1 MQGLIHVHKLP
12 ILSERGVSVGVGEDM
27 AFAMGRRRFVVRPFY
42 LPPLEGEE
50 SIAEQGQGDGMRA
63 KGKELEF

>member
-1 MQGLIHVHKLP
+1 MQGLIDVHKLP
-12 ILSERGVSVGVGEDM
+12 ILSERGLSVGSGEDM
-27 AFAMGRRRFVVRPFY
+27 AFAMGRKRFVVRPFY

-50 SIAEQGQGDGMRA
+50 SNVGQGQGGGLGA